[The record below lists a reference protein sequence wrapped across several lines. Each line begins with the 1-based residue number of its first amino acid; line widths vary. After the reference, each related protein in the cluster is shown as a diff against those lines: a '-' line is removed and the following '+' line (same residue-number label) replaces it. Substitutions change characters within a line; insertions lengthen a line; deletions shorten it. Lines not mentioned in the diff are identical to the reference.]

1 MENQVPE
8 DEVKENFDKVLLKTV
23 QDTARSR
30 VGNLLGQTVT
40 VLVEEKNEQDDSS
53 GNRTYVQQYDRSFP
67 GRRGSDRNACRST
80 SG

>member
-8 DEVKENFDKVLLKTV
+8 AEVKENFNQVLKTV

-40 VLVEEKNEQDDSS
+40 VLVEEKMS
-53 GNRTYVQQYDRSFP
+53 RMT
-67 GRRGSDRNACRST
+67 AW
-80 SG
+80 